1 MVFGKKPIVCKL
13 GDLGE
18 ARSMYTQTNALTG
31 KNCTTA
37 VHRGRLAFIVPEL
50 MIEELL
56 IASAGPDELKTVDV
70 WVVSET
76 FFPILKPDQSYPF
89 QNHLRNISNKVPSNM
104 KTASPPYL
112 QKQAYPSFSLKY
124 LLVQATF

>member
-18 ARSMYTQTNALTG
+18 ARSMYTQTNALNG

-37 VHRGRLAFIVPEL
+37 VHRGSLAFIVPEL